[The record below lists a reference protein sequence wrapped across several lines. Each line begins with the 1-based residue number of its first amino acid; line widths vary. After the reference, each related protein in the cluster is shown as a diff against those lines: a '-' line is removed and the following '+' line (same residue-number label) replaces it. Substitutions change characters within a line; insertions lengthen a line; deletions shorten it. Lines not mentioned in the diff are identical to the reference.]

1 MTSAFYGGEAPDP
14 RGELE
19 AEREPA
25 GVREYAEIEGLV
37 GEEYAL
43 VEKPAEER
51 SAAEHHRLRDI
62 QEQLDRV
69 WHKLEERA
77 EKRGLPGTHKRE
89 SGDR

>member
-1 MTSAFYGGEAPDP
+1 MTSDFPAGEAPTP
-14 RGELE
+14 REDLL
-19 AEREPA
+19 AEREPE

-77 EKRGLPGTHKRE
+77 EKRGLPGTHKHD
-89 SGDR
+89 SGGR